1 MAVFNLNTKMDEKLF
16 QSFGGTTSLAYAD
29 DLHSKG
35 LYQGLSLKFRDG
47 GSFAALRAADLKG
60 VLTR

>member
-1 MAVFNLNTKMDEKLF
+1 MAIFNLNIKMDEKLF

-35 LYQGLSLKFRDG
+35 NIKSRNYSVYFGN
-47 GSFAALRAADLKG
+47 
-60 VLTR
+60 V